1 MLIRHLDEARKATIE
16 TLRRLLEEKP
26 LIDRVVLIEDIFG
39 KLRLVL
45 WTQDSGDVDLEREI
59 NEKLTKVAAPYW
71 TSEIWMASR
80 DNAADQELYNQVWEE
95 SRLEEDTKERL
106 RIADRHRTRGAW
118 LRDMTE
124 PLWQW
129 TGERGKSPP
138 ILVFY
143 SFKGGV
149 GRSTALASFAIQRA
163 RVGERVVVI
172 DFDLDAPGVGVLLAA
187 DSSGTTASWGVLDYL
202 LERPYDSVDLRDY
215 YHACRQSAVTQA
227 GEILV
232 FPAGRL
238 NGDYLGKLARVD
250 FEMPVG
256 DTAGPLVQL
265 LHQVRDE
272 LQPDWIFLD
281 TRTGLSESSGLLLG
295 GLAHLHV
302 LFGTSSEQSWQ
313 GLRVI
318 IDRLGADRVLADKP
332 QLECL
337 LVQSLVPQDTKASKS
352 ATAGFADRAED
363 EFSEHYYAADPED
376 VEEDNLWYIR
386 DMENGGAPH
395 NPVVISYEPKLAHF
409 DSIEDVADHLANS
422 PEYREIAERI
432 VARFMREEE

>member
-1 MLIRHLDEARKATIE
+1 
-16 TLRRLLEEKP
+16 
-26 LIDRVVLIEDIFG
+26 
-39 KLRLVL
+39 
-45 WTQDSGDVDLEREI
+45 
-59 NEKLTKVAAPYW
+59 
-71 TSEIWMASR
+71 
-80 DNAADQELYNQVWEE
+80 
-95 SRLEEDTKERL
+95 
-106 RIADRHRTRGAW
+106 
-118 LRDMTE
+118 MTE

-129 TGERGKSPP
+129 TGERDKSPP
-138 ILVFY
+138 IVVFY

-187 DSSGTTASWGVLDYL
+187 DPSGMIASWGVIDYL

-215 YHACRQSAVTQA
+215 YHACRQSAVTQS

-232 FPAGRL
+232 FPAGCL
-238 NGDYLGKLARVD
+238 NGDFLGKLARVD
-250 FEMPVG
+250 FELPVG
-256 DTAGPLVQL
+256 EKIGSHVQL
-265 LHQVRDE
+265 LREVRDE
-272 LQPDWIFLD
+272 LQPDWILLD

-318 IDRLGADRVLADKP
+318 IDRLGANRVLADKP

-337 LVQSLVPQDTKASKS
+337 LVQSLVPQDTKAAKD
-352 ATAGFADRAED
+352 AVAGFAERAQD

-376 VEEDNLWYIR
+376 AEEDNFWYIR
-386 DMENGGAPH
+386 DIENEVAPH
-395 NPVVISYEPKLAHF
+395 APVAISYEPKLAHF
-409 DSIEDVADHLANS
+409 DSIEDVADPLAS
-422 PEYREIAERI
+422 LPEYRSLAERI
-432 VARFMREEE
+432 VAKFMREEE